1 MGGIGSGRRPSYG
14 GKATTEDSMPM
25 DIRRLHRAGALVPGR
40 SVSWRWTVN
49 DREIA
54 SIRLHAYAGSVTLT
68 YNYTPHGR
76 LAETV
81 TQTVW
86 LETTPCALGG
96 SRSWFTCPTCGKR
109 VAVIYRAWRLFACRQ
124 CKGLAYTSQGEAAD
138 DRAARRADRIRKR
151 LGWQIGILN
160 GPGLKPKG
168 MHQRTF
174 ERLLARHD
182 AFVGE
187 SLAGMAKKLGLLR
200 GRLEGVDTDAFG
212 GR

>member
-1 MGGIGSGRRPSYG
+1 M
-14 GKATTEDSMPM
+14 
-25 DIRRLHRAGALVPGR
+25 
-40 SVSWRWTVN
+40 
-49 DREIA
+49 
-54 SIRLHAYAGSVTLT
+54 
-68 YNYTPHGR
+68 
-76 LAETV
+76 
-81 TQTVW
+81 
-86 LETTPCALGG
+86 
-96 SRSWFTCPTCGKR
+96 
-109 VAVIYRAWRLFACRQ
+109 IYRAGRLFACRQ
-124 CKGLAYTSQGEAAD
+124 CKDLAYTSQGEAAD

-200 GRLEGVDTDAFG
+200 GQLEGVDTDAFG

>member
-1 MGGIGSGRRPSYG
+1 MGGIGSGRRSSYS
-14 GKATTEDSMPM
+14 GKDATEDSMPL
-25 DIRRLHRAGALVPGR
+25 DIRRLHRAGALSPGR
-40 SVSWRWTVN
+40 SVSWQWTVN
-49 DREIA
+49 DRVIA
-54 SIRLHAYAGSVTLT
+54 SIRIHAYVGSVALA

-76 LAETV
+76 PAEV
-81 TQTVW
+81 VAQTVW
-86 LETTPCALGG
+86 LQTTPCALGG

-109 VAVIYRAWRLFACRQ
+109 VAVIYGAGRLFACRR
-124 CKGLAYTSQGEAAD
+124 CKHLAYTCQGEAAD

-151 LGWQIGILN
+151 LGWPIGILN

-174 ERLLARHD
+174 DRLLARHD

-200 GRLEGVDTDAFG
+200 SRLGDIDIDPFDF
-212 GR
+212 R